1 MSIWVLTVNSQ
12 TFKLE
17 NITNEIF
24 GERQEDTKD
33 VGESQTIFNSW
44 NEG

>member
-1 MSIWVLTVNSQ
+1 MDVHCKILP

-17 NITNEIF
+17 NITNEIL

-33 VGESQTIFNSW
+33 VGNPRLYSTA
-44 NEG
+44 